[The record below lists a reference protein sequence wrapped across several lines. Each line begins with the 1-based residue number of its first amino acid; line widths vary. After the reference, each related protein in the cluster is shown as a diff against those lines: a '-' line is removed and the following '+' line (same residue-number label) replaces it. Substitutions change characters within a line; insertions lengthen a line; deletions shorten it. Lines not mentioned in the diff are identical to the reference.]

1 MPKFG
6 ITSGLPQLPVAV
18 SDKDNALVSPLYR
31 AVNSL
36 ADKVAV
42 AVNSVQYSQA
52 ELAGL
57 APMAAPLRDRT
68 NIVTVFATEA
78 LPYGSLVNIT
88 PVGARLEAKLASKAT
103 DDFAHG
109 CVASP
114 AGIAVNT
121 YGDVQF
127 MAGIC
132 AGVTGSTWGVV
143 YYLGTAGAMQST
155 QPTGASGDAR
165 QVVALGMGQYGIY
178 LQCLGSDMLP

>member
-18 SDKDNALVSPLYR
+18 SDKDNALVAPIYR

-42 AVNSVQYSQA
+42 AVNSVQYSPA

-57 APMAAPLRDRT
+57 DPIATLRRDRT
-68 NIVTVFATEA
+68 NMVTVFATEV
-78 LPYGSLVNIT
+78 LPYGSLVHIT
-88 PVGARLEAKLASKAT
+88 PVGAALEAKLASNTT
-103 DDFAHG
+103 DEFAHG
-109 CVASP
+109 CVAAP
-114 AGIAVNT
+114 AGIADGS

-127 MAGIC
+127 MAGFC
-132 AGVTGSTWGVV
+132 AGVVGSTWGTV
-143 YYLGTAGAMQST
+143 YYLGAAGTMQAT
-155 QPTGASGDAR
+155 QPTGAPGDAR